1 MKIKSAGLLE
11 SAAGANQFPDLVMP
25 EIAFAGR
32 SNVGK
37 STLINSLLTRKKL
50 VKTSSTPGK
59 TRLINFFLINE
70 IFCLVDL
77 PGYGFAK
84 VPAEM
89 RESWRKLIETYL
101 SRRDNLRGV
110 VLIIDIRH
118 GPTAQDRQFTQ
129 SREPVQRVVGRVLK
143 QAGNRE
149 ALAAA
154 QIDRGFRATGR
165 QRRDRQT
172 VDRHCAGGGQFA
184 DLCQDLD
191 RNLAVLKHDGNEPQ
205 ADAELFENNRQ
216 VAVFVADRDREFA
229 ADQKIGFIAGLRGQV
244 RFGQQGAK
252 TKPPRKGESAADK
265 AKRASFKARHAK
277 NIAKGKT
284 SAAYWA
290 NRVKWS

>member
-118 GPTAQDRQFTQ
+118 GPTAQDRQ
-129 SREPVQRVVGRVLK
+129 LK
-143 QAGNRE
+143 SW
-149 ALAAA
+149 L
-154 QIDRGFRATGR
+154 DFR
-165 QRRDRQT
+165 QRPMLVVASKSDKLSRGK
-172 VDRHCAGGGQFA
+172 CASQ
-184 DLCQDLD
+184 L
-191 RNLAVLKHDGNEPQ
+191 
-205 ADAELFENNRQ
+205 
-216 VAVFVADRDREFA
+216 
-229 ADQKIGFIAGLRGQV
+229 QKIKKDLELPQLPLPHSSLNKEGRGQIW
-244 RFGQQGAK
+244 
-252 TKPPRKGESAADK
+252 K
-265 AKRASFKARHAK
+265 ALDGWLSP
-277 NIAKGKT
+277 
-284 SAAYWA
+284 
-290 NRVKWS
+290 V

>member
-118 GPTAQDRQFTQ
+118 GPTVQDRQLKSWLDFHQ
-129 SREPVQRVVGRVLK
+129 RPMLVVASKSDKFSRGK
-143 QAGNRE
+143 
-149 ALAAA
+149 
-154 QIDRGFRATGR
+154 
-165 QRRDRQT
+165 
-172 VDRHCAGGGQFA
+172 CASQ
-184 DLCQDLD
+184 L
-191 RNLAVLKHDGNEPQ
+191 
-205 ADAELFENNRQ
+205 
-216 VAVFVADRDREFA
+216 
-229 ADQKIGFIAGLRGQV
+229 QKIKKDLELPQLPLPHSSLNKEGRGQIW
-244 RFGQQGAK
+244 
-252 TKPPRKGESAADK
+252 K
-265 AKRASFKARHAK
+265 ALDGWLSTA
-277 NIAKGKT
+277 
-284 SAAYWA
+284 
-290 NRVKWS
+290 

>member
-118 GPTAQDRQFTQ
+118 GPTAQDRQLKSWLDFHHRPMLVVASKSDKL
-129 SREPVQRVVGRVLK
+129 SRGK
-143 QAGNRE
+143 
-149 ALAAA
+149 
-154 QIDRGFRATGR
+154 
-165 QRRDRQT
+165 
-172 VDRHCAGGGQFA
+172 CASQ
-184 DLCQDLD
+184 L
-191 RNLAVLKHDGNEPQ
+191 
-205 ADAELFENNRQ
+205 
-216 VAVFVADRDREFA
+216 
-229 ADQKIGFIAGLRGQV
+229 QKIKKDLELTQLPLPHSSLNKEGRGQIWKALD
-244 RFGQQGAK
+244 GWLS
-252 TKPPRKGESAADK
+252 SA
-265 AKRASFKARHAK
+265 
-277 NIAKGKT
+277 
-284 SAAYWA
+284 
-290 NRVKWS
+290 

>member
-118 GPTAQDRQFTQ
+118 GPTVQDRQLKSWLDFYQ
-129 SREPVQRVVGRVLK
+129 RPMLVVASKSDKLSRGK
-143 QAGNRE
+143 
-149 ALAAA
+149 
-154 QIDRGFRATGR
+154 
-165 QRRDRQT
+165 
-172 VDRHCAGGGQFA
+172 CASQ
-184 DLCQDLD
+184 L
-191 RNLAVLKHDGNEPQ
+191 
-205 ADAELFENNRQ
+205 
-216 VAVFVADRDREFA
+216 
-229 ADQKIGFIAGLRGQV
+229 QKIKKDLELTQLPLPHSSLNKEGRGQIW
-244 RFGQQGAK
+244 
-252 TKPPRKGESAADK
+252 K
-265 AKRASFKARHAK
+265 ALDGWLSP
-277 NIAKGKT
+277 
-284 SAAYWA
+284 
-290 NRVKWS
+290 V

>member
-1 MKIKSAGLLE
+1 MKIKSAELLE

-84 VPAEM
+84 VPTEM

-118 GPTAQDRQFTQ
+118 GPTAQDRQLKSWLDFHRRPMLVVASKSDKL
-129 SREPVQRVVGRVLK
+129 SRGK
-143 QAGNRE
+143 
-149 ALAAA
+149 
-154 QIDRGFRATGR
+154 
-165 QRRDRQT
+165 
-172 VDRHCAGGGQFA
+172 CASQ
-184 DLCQDLD
+184 L
-191 RNLAVLKHDGNEPQ
+191 
-205 ADAELFENNRQ
+205 
-216 VAVFVADRDREFA
+216 
-229 ADQKIGFIAGLRGQV
+229 QKIKKDLELTQLPLPHSSLNKEGRGQIW
-244 RFGQQGAK
+244 
-252 TKPPRKGESAADK
+252 K
-265 AKRASFKARHAK
+265 ALDGWLSS
-277 NIAKGKT
+277 T
-284 SAAYWA
+284 
-290 NRVKWS
+290 

>member
-89 RESWRKLIETYL
+89 RESWRNLIETYL

-118 GPTAQDRQFTQ
+118 GPTVQDRQLKSWLDFHQ
-129 SREPVQRVVGRVLK
+129 RPMLVVASKSDKLSRGK
-143 QAGNRE
+143 
-149 ALAAA
+149 
-154 QIDRGFRATGR
+154 
-165 QRRDRQT
+165 
-172 VDRHCAGGGQFA
+172 CASQ
-184 DLCQDLD
+184 L
-191 RNLAVLKHDGNEPQ
+191 
-205 ADAELFENNRQ
+205 
-216 VAVFVADRDREFA
+216 
-229 ADQKIGFIAGLRGQV
+229 QKIKKDLELTQLPLPHSSLNKEGRGQIW
-244 RFGQQGAK
+244 
-252 TKPPRKGESAADK
+252 K
-265 AKRASFKARHAK
+265 ALD
-277 NIAKGKT
+277 GWLT
-284 SAAYWA
+284 SA
-290 NRVKWS
+290 

>member
-11 SAAGANQFPDLVMP
+11 SAAGANQFPELVMP

-37 STLINSLLTRKKL
+37 STLINSLLTRKNL

-118 GPTAQDRQFTQ
+118 GPTVQDRQLKSWLDFHQ
-129 SREPVQRVVGRVLK
+129 RPMLVVASKSDKLSRGK
-143 QAGNRE
+143 
-149 ALAAA
+149 
-154 QIDRGFRATGR
+154 
-165 QRRDRQT
+165 
-172 VDRHCAGGGQFA
+172 CASQ
-184 DLCQDLD
+184 L
-191 RNLAVLKHDGNEPQ
+191 
-205 ADAELFENNRQ
+205 
-216 VAVFVADRDREFA
+216 
-229 ADQKIGFIAGLRGQV
+229 QKIKKDLELPQLPLPHSSLNKEGRGQIW
-244 RFGQQGAK
+244 
-252 TKPPRKGESAADK
+252 K
-265 AKRASFKARHAK
+265 ALDQWLSPA
-277 NIAKGKT
+277 
-284 SAAYWA
+284 
-290 NRVKWS
+290 